1 MECWEEDGIKPT
13 KAEQLNDSLGTTDRG
28 GTDEENETERTKKRA
43 KKKEEKFP
51 NICMVCTLLQTDQWN
66 THKSTCHVQQWN
78 EHCGIGIDSWNWYC
92 KSTVITEWSATPS
105 IRLIKSV
112 RIQYEHQVYWVLGL
126 VIKTWECTKRV
137 LDEPTSEKEKDKQL
151 QT

>member
-51 NICMVCTLLQTDQWN
+51 NICMVCTLLQTDQ
-66 THKSTCHVQQWN
+66 
-78 EHCGIGIDSWNWYC
+78 
-92 KSTVITEWSATPS
+92 
-105 IRLIKSV
+105 
-112 RIQYEHQVYWVLGL
+112 
-126 VIKTWECTKRV
+126 
-137 LDEPTSEKEKDKQL
+137 
-151 QT
+151 